1 MQLVADVRNLRRQR
15 VGGAAV
21 LATIGT
27 VATLATLSLGIVPG
41 LATLAAFVP
50 AVAGG
55 VGGLALARTHR
66 AVAARVEV
74 GLEQVLDR
82 LERGEIRA
90 EHALPG
96 QRSSP
101 LARIADEIKKTLDF

>member
-1 MQLVADVRNLRRQR
+1 VS
-15 VGGAAV
+15 GAAE
-21 LATIGT
+21 LA
-27 VATLATLSLGIVPG
+27 V
-41 LATLAAFVP
+41 FVP

-55 VGGLALARTHR
+55 LGGLAVARTHR
-66 AVAARVEV
+66 GLAARVEV

-96 QRSSP
+96 ARLNP
-101 LARIADEIKKTLDF
+101 LARIAEEIKKTFEL